1 MLYSFIG
8 ELIPYRNAL
17 EIQRAATG
25 EKNNCE
31 QAAQFFHNSHLIRL
45 IQQKSTQYSETWLAI
60 GPSSLAWLSA
70 ALATTLAWFLCLCE
84 AVIESYS
91 CMWNTVH
98 SSNSSY
104 WTKISSFWKK
114 E

>member
-8 ELIPYRNAL
+8 ELIPYRYAL

-45 IQQKSTQYSETWLAI
+45 IQQKSTQYSET
-60 GPSSLAWLSA
+60 
-70 ALATTLAWFLCLCE
+70 
-84 AVIESYS
+84 
-91 CMWNTVH
+91 
-98 SSNSSY
+98 
-104 WTKISSFWKK
+104 
-114 E
+114 